1 LVPFIQDGA
10 RRPGGAA
17 ASIIAAELEV
27 LIMARYYID
36 CRDYPSEANCTVA
49 LSADSKEELLE
60 AAVQHASQVH
70 GHQDSPELRDQMLK
84 MFSEG
89 ETPAS

>member
-1 LVPFIQDGA
+1 
-10 RRPGGAA
+10 
-17 ASIIAAELEV
+17 
-27 LIMARYYID
+27 
-36 CRDYPSEANCTVA
+36 VA

-84 MFSEG
+84 MFQEG
-89 ETPAS
+89 EAPAS

>member
-1 LVPFIQDGA
+1 
-10 RRPGGAA
+10 
-17 ASIIAAELEV
+17 
-27 LIMARYYID
+27 
-36 CRDYPSEANCTVA
+36 
-49 LSADSKEELLE
+49 
-60 AAVQHASQVH
+60 VH